1 MELWSAFLIG
11 LLGSFH
17 CVGMCGPI
25 ALSLPLTSKEK
36 LTILVDLLI
45 YNGGRIATYSFIG
58 LIVGLF
64 GRSIFFSGYQ
74 QQLSIT
80 LGVVIILTVLFFNS
94 AESKFSK
101 AIGIYQFQY
110 WLTKQFS
117 SFINKTGKT
126 SLFMIGVLNGFLPC
140 GLVYMA
146 VAGAFTNYE
155 IKSAML
161 YMATFGLGTLPLM
174 LLVSLGG
181 RSFQNKFKVRKF
193 IPVVAFIM
201 GVLFILRGLSLN
213 IPYVSPKIEQSNE
226 EVICD

>member
-45 YNGGRIATYSFIG
+45 YNGGRIAAYSFIG
-58 LIVGLF
+58 LIIGLF

-80 LGVVIILTVLFFNS
+80 LGVVIILSVLFFNS